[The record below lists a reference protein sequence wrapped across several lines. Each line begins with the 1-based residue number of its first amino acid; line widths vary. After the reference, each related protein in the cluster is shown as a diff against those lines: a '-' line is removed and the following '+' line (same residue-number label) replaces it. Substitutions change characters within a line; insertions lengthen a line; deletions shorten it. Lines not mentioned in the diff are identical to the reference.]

1 MATEDKPKP
10 DFFWS
15 LMHLRCPRCRRGDM
29 FVHPNPYRKFSMK
42 YMLEMHHK
50 CPVCGQVY
58 ELETGFW
65 YGTGYVSY
73 AITVLFSAF
82 TFILWWLTIG
92 FSLDDN
98 RLVYWLIAN
107 AVLNLIL
114 QPFFMRISRLIFL
127 TFFVRYN
134 ENYDSEEGVTFS

>member
-1 MATEDKPKP
+1 
-10 DFFWS
+10 
-15 LMHLRCPRCRRGDM
+15 
-29 FVHPNPYRKFSMK
+29 MK
-42 YMLEMHHK
+42 YMLEMHKK
-50 CPVCGQVY
+50 CAVCGQVY

-107 AVLNLIL
+107 AVLNILL

-127 TFFVRYN
+127 NFFVRYN
-134 ENYDSEEGVTFS
+134 ENYDTEEAVKFS